1 MGQAGS
7 SRAGSGQRAAGSRR
21 IISYC
26 LLSAASCLLFLGCS
40 GTPNAANI
48 ELRKENQSLQ
58 SQRDELIIQHNG
70 DLATILA
77 CEGKEGTPPALTM
90 DRLGKLFT
98 AHDLSIGSLTGG
110 YQPAGSLFDMG
121 LQVYA
126 VPTDEQGEPIKAAG
140 SFKVDAYDLQEP
152 NHPLIGQWSFGP
164 GQTRQLFYAHLS
176 LYTYILQLP
185 WQTVPRHH
193 EVTIHVTFIDELT
206 ERKLTAQRVVKVNPP
221 PSSAQK

>member
-1 MGQAGS
+1 MKEGIAGS
-7 SRAGSGQRAAGSRR
+7 RQRAASSKKLFSGCPLPAAC
-21 IISYC
+21 C
-26 LLSAASCLLFLGCS
+26 LLLLGCS

-58 SQRDELIIQHNG
+58 SQRDDLTIQHNA

-77 CEGKEGTPPALTM
+77 CEGKEGIPPALTM

-98 AHDLSIGSLTGG
+98 AHDLSIGNLTGG
-110 YQPAGSLFDMG
+110 YQPAGSLFDTG

-152 NHPLIGQWSFGP
+152 NHPLIGQWSFDL

-193 EVTIHVTFIDELT
+193 EVTVHVTFFDELT
-206 ERKLTAQRVVKVNPP
+206 GRKLTAQRVVKVNPP